1 MIDFKKTPI
10 IDEASIDE
18 RIKQIVSKDFKALT
32 HKEGLKTILSMID
45 LTTLEGADTDE
56 KVINLCKKA
65 KGFILQGKDIP
76 NVAAVCVYPTLVKVA
91 KKALKGTEIKVASVA
106 GAFPSGQSTLAIK
119 VAEVN
124 YAISEG
130 ADEIDMVIS
139 RGKFL
144 EGEYNVVF
152 DEIAAIK
159 DFCRKVHLKV
169 IIETGELQ
177 SLTNVYRASIIAMH
191 AGADFIKTSTGKI
204 NPAATEQSTLV
215 MLYAIN
221 NFYKE
226 NGKMVGMKPAGG
238 ISEPQNAINYL
249 KLLENTLDK
258 KWFNKEWFRFGASRL
273 ADKLLTEILAK

>member
-215 MLYAIN
+215 MLDAIN